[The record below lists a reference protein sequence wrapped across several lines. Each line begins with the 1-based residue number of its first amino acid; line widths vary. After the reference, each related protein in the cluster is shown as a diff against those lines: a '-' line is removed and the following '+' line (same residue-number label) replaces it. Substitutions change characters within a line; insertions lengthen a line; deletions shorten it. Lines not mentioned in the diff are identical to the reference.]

1 MLIND
6 VRALAYTTKIDWV
19 RPIEGADSIE
29 LVGIG
34 GWTCIAK
41 IGEFKEGDT
50 CVYFEIDSKLPE
62 DKEWSAFLAPKK
74 FKVKTMKL
82 SKFGVVS
89 QGLALPLSAFDIEI
103 SSDLMQ
109 DLTQALGVTYADAE
123 DNTRK
128 APAADKYK
136 KMAQRRPNIFKK
148 RWARWMMK
156 REWGRRIMFVFFGKK
171 KDKRTGWPAWV
182 IKTDEERVQNMP
194 FLFTRPDRGTWIM
207 TEKIDGSS
215 TTFTMRGKGR
225 KREFLVCSRN
235 VVFDKPDK
243 KCFYD
248 TNIYT
253 EMAEKYN
260 IESVMESWMQDMA
273 DSGQELEFLTIQGE
287 TYGEGIQRRAYGLK
301 GHDIAVFNVIYGFK
315 TGEIRRLNPYLMAGE
330 CEVRG
335 LPHVPVLGEVE
346 LPATCEEVLALADAD
361 KSKIDG
367 GMREG
372 IVFRSEDGTQSFK
385 AVSNEFLLK
394 YHG

>member
-123 DNTRK
+123 DNARK

-156 REWGRRIMFVFFGKK
+156 REWGRRIMFVLFGKK

-260 IESVMESWMQDMA
+260 IESIMEKWMQDMA
-273 DSGQELEFLTIQGE
+273 NTGQELEFLTIQGE
-287 TYGEGIQRRAYGLK
+287 TYGEGVQRRTYGLK

-335 LPHVPVLGEVE
+335 LPHVPVLGEIE
-346 LPATCEEVLALADAD
+346 LPATCEEVLTLADVD

>member
-62 DKEWSAFLAPKK
+62 DKEWSTFLAPKK

-89 QGLALPLSAFDIEI
+89 QGLALPLSAFDINI

-109 DLTQALGVTYADAE
+109 DLTQVLGVTYADAE
-123 DNTRK
+123 DNARK

-156 REWGRRIMFVFFGKK
+156 REWGRRIMFALFGKK
-171 KDKRTGWPAWV
+171 KDRRTGWPAWV
-182 IKTDEERVQNMP
+182 TKTDEERVQNMP

-260 IESVMESWMQDMA
+260 IESVMERWMQDMA
-273 DSGQELEFLTIQGE
+273 GSGQELEFLTIQGE
-287 TYGEGIQRRAYGLK
+287 TYGEGVQRRAYGLK

-330 CEVRG
+330 CKVRG
-335 LPHVPVLGEVE
+335 LPHVPVLGEIE

-372 IVFRSEDGTQSFK
+372 IVFRSEDGAQSFK

-394 YHG
+394 YHN